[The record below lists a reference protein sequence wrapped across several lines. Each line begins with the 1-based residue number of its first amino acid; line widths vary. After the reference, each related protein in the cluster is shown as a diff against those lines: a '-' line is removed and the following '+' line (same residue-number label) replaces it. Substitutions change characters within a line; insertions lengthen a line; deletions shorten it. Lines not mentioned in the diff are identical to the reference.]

1 MSEED
6 FNASYYHPADQQT
19 VSLYD
24 AAGMYVW
31 HSKHHLAHITELI
44 KRNQWNGIKGVNAC
58 LEEELSVRHVYLY
71 GGIVFYIAKYAL
83 LEIRYS
89 NSLGS
94 ERTIEELEQLIPGGT
109 WISIF
114 SSSLA

>member
-1 MSEED
+1 M
-6 FNASYYHPADQQT
+6 FICM
-19 VSLYD
+19 
-24 AAGMYVW
+24 AA
-31 HSKHHLAHITELI
+31 L
-44 KRNQWNGIKGVNAC
+44 
-58 LEEELSVRHVYLY
+58 
-71 GGIVFYIAKYAL
+71 FYIAKYAL

-114 SSSLA
+114 FLIIGLAYLLWDDREVIRKNLFTPDRQVEETKKTDNK